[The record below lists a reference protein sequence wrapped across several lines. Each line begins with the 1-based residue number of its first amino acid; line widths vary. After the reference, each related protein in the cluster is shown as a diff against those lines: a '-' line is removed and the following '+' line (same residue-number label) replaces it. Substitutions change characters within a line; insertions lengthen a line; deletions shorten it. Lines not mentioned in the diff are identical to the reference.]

1 MKYYIYHKTQSY
13 KRPIYTLLKLKT
25 NFIFI
30 LLKQLKN
37 KTNNK
42 NIQYHFVL
50 HFPIQFRQ
58 YIIVFCAI
66 FFFKIR
72 TYFVSHKRQ
81 TLSFIWAF
89 LLNWHN
95 LTFKNDYICNNTG
108 WLEMKT
114 YFVFKN
120 FHWNTYTR
128 YNAAK
133 IYKCLPVSHN
143 EMILKITVLLS
154 GFYYQLLIML
164 NFLLF

>member
-66 FFFKIR
+66 FFLKYVRILYHIKDKHCLLYELFYSTDIIWLLKM
-72 TYFVSHKRQ
+72 TTFVI
-81 TLSFIWAF
+81 TLAGSRWKHISCSRIFTEIHTHVIMQQKFI
-89 LLNWHN
+89 NVCPSV
-95 LTFKNDYICNNTG
+95 T
-108 WLEMKT
+108 MKWSW
-114 YFVFKN
+114 K
-120 FHWNTYTR
+120 
-128 YNAAK
+128 
-133 IYKCLPVSHN
+133 
-143 EMILKITVLLS
+143 
-154 GFYYQLLIML
+154 
-164 NFLLF
+164 